1 MTIDS
6 KERFTNRVDNYRKY
20 RPGYP
25 EEFISVIKEICRLN
39 DESVVAD
46 IGSGTGIMT
55 EILLPHCRKV
65 YAVEPN
71 AGMRISAEQQFGG
84 EPKFVSINGSAEG
97 TTLPSNSIDIIISA
111 QAFHWFDRSLSK
123 REFQRILKRDGWVV
137 LVWNTRVIDG
147 DPFHIELEEFL
158 RRETPEY
165 GKIHH
170 KNIDIKTLC
179 EFFSEDSIIFQELP
193 NQQILDWDGMKG
205 RFLSASYIPAPGQP
219 NHEFVIDGL
228 KKIFLKH
235 QSNGTVTLKY
245 RTEMYASRFGAT

>member
-1 MTIDS
+1 MLNS
-6 KERFTNRVDNYRKY
+6 KERFTDRVDHYRKY

-25 EEFISVIKEICRLN
+25 AGLIDVMKEVCDFNIG
-39 DESVVAD
+39 SVVAD
-46 IGSGTGIMT
+46 VGSGTGIMT
-55 EILLPHCRKV
+55 ELLLPHCRKV

-71 AGMRISAEQQFGG
+71 ANMRIAAEQQYSSD
-84 EPKFVSINGSAEG
+84 PKFVSIDGSAEG
-97 TTLPSNSIDIIISA
+97 TTLSSNSIDLIISA

-123 REFQRILKRDGWVV
+123 REFQRILKPNGWVV

-147 DPFHIELEEFL
+147 DSFHIELEEFL

-170 KNIDIKTLC
+170 KNIDIKTLA
-179 EFFSEDSIIFQELP
+179 EFFSQKSIMFKELP
-193 NQQILDWDGMKG
+193 NQQILDWDGLKG

-219 NHEFVIDGL
+219 DHEFIVDGL

-245 RTEMYASRFGAT
+245 VTEMYASRFGAT

>member
-1 MTIDS
+1 MDS
-6 KERFTNRVDNYRKY
+6 KERFTDRVDDYRKY
-20 RPGYP
+20 RPNYP
-25 EEFISVIKEICRLN
+25 EELIGVIKEICKLN
-39 DESVVAD
+39 DHSIVAD

-55 EILLPHCRKV
+55 EIVLPHCRTV
-65 YAVEPN
+65 FAVEPN
-71 AGMRISAEQQFGG
+71 ANMRIAAEQQYISN
-84 EPKFVSINGSAEG
+84 PKFVSVNGSAEE
-97 TTLPSNSIDIIISA
+97 TTLPSNSIDLIISA

-123 REFQRILKRDGWVV
+123 REFQRVLKREGWVV

-147 DPFHIELEEFL
+147 DAFHIELEEFL

-170 KNIDIKTLC
+170 KNIDIKTLA
-179 EFFSEDSIIFQELP
+179 EFFSQKLIMFKELP

-219 NHEFVIDGL
+219 NHEFIVDGL

-235 QSNGTVTLKY
+235 QSDGTVTLKY
-245 RTEMYASRFGAT
+245 VTEMYASRFGST